1 MKLKG
6 GDAVIYRALK
16 AVRAK
21 VTFHYV
27 YYERY
32 IGKDVVLGPVT
43 LRLEARSKNAQN
55 RLQNDGTFDHVRSPN

>member
-21 VTFHYV
+21 VTFRYL

-32 IGKDVVLGPVT
+32 IGKDVVLAGESRVLETRPPV
-43 LRLEARSKNAQN
+43 LPRDPIS
-55 RLQNDGTFDHVRSPN
+55 GG